1 MKKRKLKPFVKNII
15 YILIGVFIG
24 IALYQLFTL
33 SEITKTDVGNYYC
46 KGGFIKVCSSNKK
59 VAEYLGV

>member
-15 YILIGVFIG
+15 FILIGAFIG
-24 IALYQLFTL
+24 IAIYQLFTL
-33 SEITKTDVGNYYC
+33 SDITKTDAGEYYC
-46 KGGFIKVCSSNKK
+46 NGGLIKICSSNKK